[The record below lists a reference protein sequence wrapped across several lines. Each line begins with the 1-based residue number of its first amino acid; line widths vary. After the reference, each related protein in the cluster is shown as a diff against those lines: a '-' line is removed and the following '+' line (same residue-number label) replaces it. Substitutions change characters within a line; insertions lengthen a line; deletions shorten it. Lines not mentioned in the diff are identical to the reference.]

1 MSQFENLKLDRQLCF
16 ALYRATNNITRLYR
30 GLLDNYDLTY
40 PQYLVLLV
48 LWEKDGIAIKEVM
61 KRLNLDSGTSSPIIK
76 RLQNAGLVEKQ
87 RTDKDERIVRL
98 LLTEKAR
105 NLQPMVADV
114 QHQVACQTELS
125 SEEFFELLDRLN
137 KLAASL
143 NKTESKRL
151 PHRNVASI

>member
-16 ALYRATNNITRLYR
+16 ALYSATNNITRMYR

-61 KRLNLDSGTSSPIIK
+61 KRLNLDSGTLSPIIK

-98 LLTEKAR
+98 LLTDKAK
-105 NLQPMVADV
+105 NLEPMIADV

-143 NKTESKRL
+143 NRTEAKQSA
-151 PHRNVASI
+151 AS